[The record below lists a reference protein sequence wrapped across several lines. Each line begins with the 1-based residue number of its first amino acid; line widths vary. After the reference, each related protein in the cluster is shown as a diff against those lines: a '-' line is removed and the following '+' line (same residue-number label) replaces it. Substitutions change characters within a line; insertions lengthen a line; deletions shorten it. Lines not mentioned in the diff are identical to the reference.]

1 MKTKLENIYYK
12 LFAHFGP
19 LGWWP
24 VTRHNPY
31 PEYLGGP
38 TNDKE
43 RFEVIIGAILTQN
56 TTWKNVEKAI
66 INLAKNKLIDPKK
79 IDEIYLEKLGEI
91 IRSAGYY
98 NQKAIKL
105 KNIARFIIE
114 NPNLKKLDVKELRKK
129 LLEIKGVGPETADS
143 IVLYA
148 YNKPTAIVDAY
159 TKRIFSRIGLM
170 DESKSYEDFKMFQ
183 EENFSVEPYKL
194 QELHALLVEHAK
206 EFCTKNN
213 PDCMMCSLYELCE
226 KNY

>member
-1 MKTKLENIYYK
+1 MDKINKIFNR

-38 TNDKE
+38 INDKE
-43 RFEVIIGAILTQN
+43 RFEIVIGAILTQN
-56 TTWKNVEKAI
+56 TTWKNVEKAL
-66 INLAKNKLIDPKK
+66 INLNKKNLFNPKK
-79 IDEIYLEKLGEI
+79 IIDISKEELGEI

-98 NQKAIKL
+98 NQKSKKL
-105 KNIARFIIE
+105 KEISQFIID
-114 NPNLKKLDVKELRKK
+114 NKNLEKLEVSTLREK
-129 LLEIKGVGPETADS
+129 LLEIKGVGPETGDS

-148 YNKPTAIVDAY
+148 FNKPTSVVDTY

-170 DESKSYEDFKMFQ
+170 DEKRSYEDFKLFQ

-213 PDCMMCSLYELCE
+213 PDCMMCPLYELCD